1 MQKIYNLKLKSE
13 VMTIF
18 PGEYYISSDN
28 EIISTLLG
36 SCISVC
42 LYDKFAGIG
51 GMNHFMLPE
60 NLKKKETTLIDKSHI
75 NQSYSLTKYGLTS
88 MEVLILEMQKKGAD
102 RRNITA
108 KVFGGGKTVFNQS
121 ALGIGDQN
129 IKFIKSYLKV
139 ENIPL
144 TSENTGDCYAR
155 KVLFNTG
162 DNSVLLEKIP
172 MKNAIE
178 TEKNYREQLEKTP
191 KKNEVIYF

>member
-1 MQKIYNLKLKSE
+1 MQKIYNLKLKRE
-13 VMTIF
+13 VMNIF

-42 LYDKFAGIG
+42 LYDKFAGVG
-51 GMNHFMLPE
+51 GMNHFMLPKSL
-60 NLKKKETTLIDKSHI
+60 NKKETALIDKSHI
-75 NQSYSLTKYGLTS
+75 NQSYRLTRYGLTS

-108 KVFGGGKTVFNQS
+108 KVFGGGKTIINKSV
-121 ALGIGDQN
+121 LGIGDQN

-144 TSENTGDCYAR
+144 TSENTGDSYAR

-178 TEKNYREQLEKTP
+178 TEKDYIEQLENTP